1 MGNKNWKEA
10 KKTPRWHYYA
20 IVHFILALFS
30 ILAIASAFQMIFN
43 MECLTSEKK
52 KAAVRRPQFY
62 LVSIIKFHE
71 YITMTDWLQN
81 IVICFA
87 PGTCKHTRIT
97 LCYTT
102 LAYVVLLNWA
112 WFMHATE
119 LQINRDVPH
128 GKDILISTDKYR
140 MAMYLTMA
148 LAHWWMCPHS
158 WTSVWGCG
166 GPLHKAK
173 LVEKG
178 RAPHLSHGL
187 QCNDGVHPELSH
199 PTLCSFKMRVQ
210 NNMLTLMQSVP

>member
-1 MGNKNWKEA
+1 MEIGPGS
-10 KKTPRWHYYA
+10 PRPALTRVTVWVTA
-20 IVHFILALFS
+20 PLCKGGAGVRGFSRPAWEVLLLTLMPGGRLAPRGSSF
-30 ILAIASAFQMIFN
+30 F
-43 MECLTSEKK
+43 
-52 KAAVRRPQFY
+52 
-62 LVSIIKFHE
+62 
-71 YITMTDWLQN
+71 
-81 IVICFA
+81 
-87 PGTCKHTRIT
+87 
-97 LCYTT
+97 YTT

-112 WFMHATE
+112 RFMHATE

-178 RAPHLSHGL
+178 RASHLSHGL